1 MRKLTIAILFALGLH
16 NGAMAGFTEGANAYN
31 ARNYALALKEI
42 TPLARA
48 GNADAQHLLGLMY
61 YMGRGVTRDYKQAFS
76 WHYKAAVQGKAD
88 AQYVIGA
95 MYYTGNSVPQ
105 DHKLAVQWFRRAA
118 EQGHPDAQH
127 ALGLMYRYHVAGMP
141 GHGARLHAVE
151 PRRRQRQPQRD
162 RAARRHHAPDDP
174 GADRG
179 GPGAVAQLEAGHPAA
194 DPVADRRRQFLSYLA
209 APPARL
215 ISARQAFNFAANLAF

>member
-16 NGAMAGFTEGANAYN
+16 HSAMAGFAEGASAYN

-42 TPLARA
+42 SPLAKA

-61 YMGRGVTRDYKQAFS
+61 YMGRGVARDYKQAFA
-76 WHYKAAVQGKAD
+76 WHYKAALQGKAD

-105 DHKLAVQWFRRAA
+105 DQKLAVQWFRKAA

-141 GHGARLHAVE
+141 QDVVIAYMLWN
-151 PRRRQRQPQRD
+151 
-162 RAARRHHAPDDP
+162 
-174 GADRG
+174 
-179 GPGAVAQLEAGHPAA
+179 
-194 DPVADRRRQFLSYLA
+194 LA
-209 APPARL
+209 AANGHRNATEQRAS
-215 ISARQAFNFAANLAF
+215 IARQMTQEQIDEAQALSRNWKPGTPLPTQSRTGGASS